1 MQDFYKENK
10 DLEYKKF
17 NEKIISTKYEI
28 LGIRVPILKKY
39 VKSIKKYI
47 RTDRKYYEDFLIEIY
62 SLNYIDDR
70 KKVKTIEELLDYFD
84 NWALVDFTI
93 SNLKF
98 KNLDIL
104 KRFLDKIKN
113 SKKEFIIR
121 YYIGNLMRYYLDS
134 SFDIVKRYEDTS
146 FYYVDMMVA
155 WYYQNYYFKVDKE
168 TINKHLEEI
177 NNNIKKYTIRKIK
190 DSIRE
195 RKSK

>member
-1 MQDFYKENK
+1 MKEFYLFNK

-17 NEKIISTKYEI
+17 NERIIPTKYEI
-28 LGIRVPILKKY
+28 VGIRVPILKKY

-62 SLNYIDDR
+62 SLNYLDDR
-70 KKVKTIEELLDYFD
+70 KKVKTMEELLDYFD

-98 KNLDIL
+98 KDLEVL
-104 KRFLDKIKN
+104 KNFLDKIKN

-121 YYIGNLMRYYLDS
+121 YYIGNLMKYYLDS
-134 SFDIVKRYEDTS
+134 SFDIVKRYEDTN

-168 TINKHLEEI
+168 KINKHLEEI
-177 NNNIKKYTIRKIK
+177 NSNIKKYTIRKIK

-195 RKSK
+195 KK

>member
-1 MQDFYKENK
+1 MKEFYLLNK

-17 NEKIISTKYEI
+17 NERIIPTKYEI
-28 LGIRVPILKKY
+28 VGIRIPILKKY

-62 SLNYIDDR
+62 SLNYIEDSE
-70 KKVKTIEELLDYFD
+70 KVKTLEELLEYFD

-98 KNLDIL
+98 KNLEIL
-104 KRFLDKIKN
+104 KEFLNKIKS

-121 YYIGNLMRYYLDS
+121 YYIGNLMKYYLDS

-195 RKSK
+195 RKKR

>member
-1 MQDFYKENK
+1 MKEFYLFNK

-17 NEKIISTKYEI
+17 NERIIPTKYEI
-28 LGIRVPILKKY
+28 VGIRVPILKKY
-39 VKSIKKYI
+39 IKSIKKYI

-62 SLNYIDDR
+62 SLNYTEDI
-70 KKVKTIEELLDYFD
+70 KKTEILEELLEYFD

-121 YYIGNLMRYYLDS
+121 YYIGNLMKYYLDS

-168 TINKHLEEI
+168 KINKHLEEI

-190 DSIRE
+190 DSIME
-195 RKSK
+195 RK

>member
-17 NEKIISTKYEI
+17 NERIIPTKYEI
-28 LGIRVPILKKY
+28 VGIRVPILKKY
-39 VKSIKKYI
+39 IKSIKKYI

-62 SLNYIDDR
+62 SLNYLDDR

-98 KNLDIL
+98 KDLEVL
-104 KRFLDKIKN
+104 KNFLDKIKN

-121 YYIGNLMRYYLDS
+121 YYIGNLMKYYLDS

-155 WYYQNYYFKVDKE
+155 WYYQNYYFKVDKDKI
-168 TINKHLEEI
+168 TKHLEEI

>member
-10 DLEYKKF
+10 DLEYKKL
-17 NEKIISTKYEI
+17 NEKIIPTKYEI
-28 LGIRVPILKKY
+28 IGIRVPILKKY
-39 VKSIKKYI
+39 VKSIKKYLK
-47 RTDRKYYEDFLIEIY
+47 TNRKYYEDFLIEIY
-62 SLNYIDDR
+62 SLNYLDDR

-121 YYIGNLMRYYLDS
+121 YYIGNLMKYYLDS

-146 FYYVDMMVA
+146 FYYVDMMVS

>member
-28 LGIRVPILKKY
+28 LGIRVPTLKKY

-62 SLNYIDDR
+62 SLNYIEDR
-70 KKVKTIEELLDYFD
+70 KKVEIIEELLDYFD

-98 KNLDIL
+98 KNLEIL
-104 KRFLDKIKN
+104 KEFLDKIKS

-121 YYIGNLMRYYLDS
+121 YYIGNLMKYYLDS

-195 RKSK
+195 RKKR

>member
-1 MQDFYKENK
+1 MKEFYLFNK

-17 NEKIISTKYEI
+17 NERIIPTKYEI
-28 LGIRVPILKKY
+28 VGIRVPILKKY

-62 SLNYIDDR
+62 SLNYTEDI
-70 KKVKTIEELLDYFD
+70 KKTEILEELLEYFD

-121 YYIGNLMRYYLDS
+121 YYIGNLMKYYLDS
-134 SFDIVKRYEDTS
+134 SFDIVKRYEDTN

-168 TINKHLEEI
+168 KINKHLEEI

-195 RKSK
+195 KK

>member
-1 MQDFYKENK
+1 MKEFYLFNK

-17 NEKIISTKYEI
+17 NERIIPTKYEI
-28 LGIRVPILKKY
+28 VGIRVPILKKY
-39 VKSIKKYI
+39 IKSIKKYI

-62 SLNYIDDR
+62 SLNYTEDI
-70 KKVKTIEELLDYFD
+70 KKTEILEELLEYFD

-121 YYIGNLMRYYLDS
+121 YYIGNLMKYYLDT
-134 SFDIVKRYEDTS
+134 SFDIVKTYENTK

-155 WYYQNYYFKVDKE
+155 WYYQNYYFKVDKDKI
-168 TINKHLEEI
+168 TKHLEEI

-195 RKSK
+195 RK

>member
-1 MQDFYKENK
+1 MKEFYLFNK

-17 NEKIISTKYEI
+17 NERIIPTKYEI
-28 LGIRVPILKKY
+28 VGIRVPILKKY
-39 VKSIKKYI
+39 IKSIKKYI

-62 SLNYIDDR
+62 SLNYTEDI
-70 KKVKTIEELLDYFD
+70 KKTEILEELLEYFD

-121 YYIGNLMRYYLDS
+121 YYIGNLMKYYLDS
-134 SFDIVKRYEDTS
+134 SFDIVKTYENTK

-168 TINKHLEEI
+168 KINKHLEEI

-195 RKSK
+195 RK

>member
-1 MQDFYKENK
+1 MKEFYLFNK

-17 NEKIISTKYEI
+17 NERIIPTKYEI
-28 LGIRVPILKKY
+28 VGIRVPILKKY
-39 VKSIKKYI
+39 IKSIKKYI

-62 SLNYIDDR
+62 SLNYTEDI
-70 KKVKTIEELLDYFD
+70 KKTEILEELLEYFD

-121 YYIGNLMRYYLDS
+121 YYIGNLMKYYLDT
-134 SFDIVKRYEDTS
+134 SFDIFKTYENTK

-168 TINKHLEEI
+168 KINKHLEEI
-177 NNNIKKYTIRKIK
+177 NSNIKKYTIRKIK

-195 RKSK
+195 KK

>member
-1 MQDFYKENK
+1 MKEFYLFNK

-17 NEKIISTKYEI
+17 NERIIPTKYEI
-28 LGIRVPILKKY
+28 VGIRVPILKKY

-62 SLNYIDDR
+62 SLNYTEDI
-70 KKVKTIEELLDYFD
+70 KKIEILEELLEYFD

-121 YYIGNLMRYYLDS
+121 YYIGNLMKYYLDS
-134 SFDIVKRYEDTS
+134 SFDIVKTYENTK

-168 TINKHLEEI
+168 KINNHLEEI

-195 RKSK
+195 KK

>member
-1 MQDFYKENK
+1 MKEFYLFNK

-17 NEKIISTKYEI
+17 NERIIPTKYEI
-28 LGIRVPILKKY
+28 VGIRVPILKKY
-39 VKSIKKYI
+39 IKSIKKYI

-121 YYIGNLMRYYLDS
+121 YYIGNLMKYYLDS

-155 WYYQNYYFKVDKE
+155 WYYQNYYFKVDKDK
-168 TINKHLEEI
+168 INKHLEECEEK
-177 NNNIKKYTIRKIK
+177 IKTYTIRKIK

-195 RKSK
+195 RKNR

>member
-10 DLEYKKF
+10 DLEYKKL
-17 NEKIISTKYEI
+17 NEKIIPTKYEI
-28 LGIRVPILKKY
+28 IGIRVPILKKY

-62 SLNYIDDR
+62 SLNYLDDR
-70 KKVKTIEELLDYFD
+70 KKVKTMEELLDYFD

-98 KNLDIL
+98 KDLEVL
-104 KRFLDKIKN
+104 KNFLDKIKN

-121 YYIGNLMRYYLDS
+121 YYIGNLMKYYLDS

-146 FYYVDMMVA
+146 FYYVDMMVS
-155 WYYQNYYFKVDKE
+155 WYYQNYYFKVDKDKI
-168 TINKHLEEI
+168 TKHLEEI

>member
-1 MQDFYKENK
+1 MKEFYLFNK

-17 NEKIISTKYEI
+17 NERIIPTKYEI
-28 LGIRVPILKKY
+28 VGIRVPILKKY

-62 SLNYIDDR
+62 SLNYIEDSE
-70 KKVKTIEELLDYFD
+70 KVKTLEELLEYFD

-98 KNLDIL
+98 KDLEVL
-104 KRFLDKIKN
+104 KNFLDKIKN

-121 YYIGNLMRYYLDS
+121 YYIGNLMKYYLDS

-146 FYYVDMMVA
+146 FYYVDMMVS

-195 RKSK
+195 KK

>member
-1 MQDFYKENK
+1 MKEFYLLNK

-17 NEKIISTKYEI
+17 NERIIPTKYEI
-28 LGIRVPILKKY
+28 VGIRVPILKKY

-62 SLNYIDDR
+62 SLNYIEDSE
-70 KKVKTIEELLDYFD
+70 KVKTLEELLEYFD

-98 KNLDIL
+98 KNLEFL
-104 KRFLDKIKN
+104 KEFLDKIKN

-121 YYIGNLMRYYLDS
+121 YYIGNLMKYYLDS

-155 WYYQNYYFKVDKE
+155 WYYQNYYFKVDKDKI
-168 TINKHLEEI
+168 TKHLEEI

>member
-10 DLEYKKF
+10 DLEYKKL
-17 NEKIISTKYEI
+17 NEKIIPTKYEI
-28 LGIRVPILKKY
+28 IGIRVPILKKY

-62 SLNYIDDR
+62 SLNYIEDSE
-70 KKVKTIEELLDYFD
+70 KVKTLEELLEYFD

-121 YYIGNLMRYYLDS
+121 YYIGNLMKYYLDS

-155 WYYQNYYFKVDKE
+155 WYYQNYYFKVDKDKI
-168 TINKHLEEI
+168 TKHLEEI

>member
-1 MQDFYKENK
+1 MKEFYLFNK

-17 NEKIISTKYEI
+17 NERIIPTKYEI
-28 LGIRVPILKKY
+28 VGIRVPILKKY
-39 VKSIKKYI
+39 VKSIKKYM

-62 SLNYIDDR
+62 SLNYTEDI
-70 KKVKTIEELLDYFD
+70 KKIEILEELLEYFD

-121 YYIGNLMRYYLDS
+121 YYIGNLMKYYLDS
-134 SFDIVKRYEDTS
+134 SFDIVKTYENTK

-168 TINKHLEEI
+168 KINNHLEEI

-195 RKSK
+195 KK

>member
-1 MQDFYKENK
+1 MKEFYLFNK

-17 NEKIISTKYEI
+17 NERIIPTKYEI
-28 LGIRVPILKKY
+28 VGIRVPILKKY

-62 SLNYIDDR
+62 SLNYTEDSE
-70 KKVKTIEELLDYFD
+70 KVKTIEELLEYFD

-121 YYIGNLMRYYLDS
+121 YYIGNLMKYYLDS

-155 WYYQNYYFKVDKE
+155 WYYQNYYFKVDKDKI
-168 TINKHLEEI
+168 TKHLEEI

>member
-10 DLEYKKF
+10 DLEYKKL
-17 NEKIISTKYEI
+17 NEKIIPTKYEI
-28 LGIRVPILKKY
+28 IGIRVPILKKY

-62 SLNYIDDR
+62 SLNYTEDSE
-70 KKVKTIEELLDYFD
+70 KVKTIEELLEYFD

-121 YYIGNLMRYYLDS
+121 YYIGNLMKYYLDS
-134 SFDIVKRYEDTS
+134 SFDIVKTYENTK

>member
-1 MQDFYKENK
+1 MKEFYLFNK

-17 NEKIISTKYEI
+17 NERIIPTKYEI
-28 LGIRVPILKKY
+28 VGIRVPILKKY

-62 SLNYIDDR
+62 SLNYIEDSE
-70 KKVKTIEELLDYFD
+70 KVKTIEELLEYFD
-84 NWALVDFTI
+84 NWALVDLTI

-121 YYIGNLMRYYLDS
+121 YYIGNLMKYYLDS
-134 SFDIVKRYEDTS
+134 SFDIVKTYENTK

-168 TINKHLEEI
+168 KINKHLEEI

-195 RKSK
+195 RK

>member
-10 DLEYKKF
+10 DLEYKKL
-17 NEKIISTKYEI
+17 NEKIIPTKYEI
-28 LGIRVPILKKY
+28 IGIRVPILKKY

-62 SLNYIDDR
+62 SLNYIEDSE
-70 KKVKTIEELLDYFD
+70 KVKTLEELLEYFD

-98 KNLDIL
+98 KDLEVL
-104 KRFLDKIKN
+104 KNFLDKIKN

-121 YYIGNLMRYYLDS
+121 YYIGNLMKYYLDS

-146 FYYVDMMVA
+146 FYYVDMMVS
-155 WYYQNYYFKVDKE
+155 WYYQNYYFKVDKDKI
-168 TINKHLEEI
+168 TKHLEEI

>member
-1 MQDFYKENK
+1 MKEFYLFNK

-17 NEKIISTKYEI
+17 NERIIPTKYEI
-28 LGIRVPILKKY
+28 AGIRVPILKKY

-62 SLNYIDDR
+62 SLNYIEDSE
-70 KKVKTIEELLDYFD
+70 KVKTLEELLEYFD

-98 KNLDIL
+98 KDLEVL
-104 KRFLDKIKN
+104 KNFLDKIKN

-121 YYIGNLMRYYLDS
+121 YYIGNLMKYYLDS
-134 SFDIVKRYEDTS
+134 SFDIVKTYENTK

-195 RKSK
+195 KK

>member
-62 SLNYIDDR
+62 SLNYIEDR
-70 KKVKTIEELLDYFD
+70 KKVEIIEKLLDYFD

-98 KNLDIL
+98 KNLEIL
-104 KRFLDKIKN
+104 KEFLDKIKS

-121 YYIGNLMRYYLDS
+121 YYIGNLMKYYLDS

-146 FYYVDMMVA
+146 FYYVDMMIA

-195 RKSK
+195 RKKR

>member
-1 MQDFYKENK
+1 MKEFYLFNK

-17 NEKIISTKYEI
+17 NERIIPTKYEI
-28 LGIRVPILKKY
+28 VGIRVPILKKY
-39 VKSIKKYI
+39 IKSIKKYI

-62 SLNYIDDR
+62 SLNYTEDI
-70 KKVKTIEELLDYFD
+70 KKTEILEELLEYFD

-121 YYIGNLMRYYLDS
+121 YYIGNLMKYYLDS
-134 SFDIVKRYEDTS
+134 SFDIVKTYENTK

-168 TINKHLEEI
+168 KINKHLEEI
-177 NNNIKKYTIRKIK
+177 NSNIKKYTIRKIK

-195 RKSK
+195 KK

>member
-1 MQDFYKENK
+1 MKEFYLFNK

-17 NEKIISTKYEI
+17 NERIIPTKYEI
-28 LGIRVPILKKY
+28 VGIRVPILKKY
-39 VKSIKKYI
+39 IKSIKKYI

-62 SLNYIDDR
+62 SLNYLDDR
-70 KKVKTIEELLDYFD
+70 KKVKTLEKLLEYFD

-98 KNLDIL
+98 KNLEFL
-104 KRFLDKIKN
+104 KEFLDKIKN

-121 YYIGNLMRYYLDS
+121 YYIGNLMKYYLDS
-134 SFDIVKRYEDTS
+134 SFDIVKTYENTK

-195 RKSK
+195 KK

>member
-1 MQDFYKENK
+1 MKEFYLLNK
-10 DLEYKKF
+10 DLEYKKL
-17 NEKIISTKYEI
+17 NEKIIPTKYEI
-28 LGIRVPILKKY
+28 IGIRVPILKKY

-121 YYIGNLMRYYLDS
+121 YYIGNLMKYYLDS

>member
-1 MQDFYKENK
+1 MKEFYLFNK

-17 NEKIISTKYEI
+17 NERIIPTKYEI
-28 LGIRVPILKKY
+28 VGIRVPILKKY

-62 SLNYIDDR
+62 SLNYTEDI
-70 KKVKTIEELLDYFD
+70 KKIEILEELLEYFD

-121 YYIGNLMRYYLDS
+121 YYIGNLMKYYLDS
-134 SFDIVKRYEDTS
+134 SFDIVKTYENTS

-168 TINKHLEEI
+168 VIDKHLLEI
-177 NNNIKKYTIRKIK
+177 DNKIKDYTIRKIK
-190 DSIRE
+190 DSLRE

>member
-10 DLEYKKF
+10 DLEYKKL
-17 NEKIISTKYEI
+17 NEKIIPTKYEI
-28 LGIRVPILKKY
+28 IGIRVPILKKY

-47 RTDRKYYEDFLIEIY
+47 RTDKKYYEDFLIEIY
-62 SLNYIDDR
+62 SLNYIEHSE
-70 KKVKTIEELLDYFD
+70 KVKTLEELLEYFD

-98 KNLDIL
+98 KDLEVL
-104 KRFLDKIKN
+104 KNFLDKIKN

-121 YYIGNLMRYYLDS
+121 YYIGNLMKYYLDS

-146 FYYVDMMVA
+146 FYYVDMMVS

>member
-1 MQDFYKENK
+1 MKEFYLFNK

-17 NEKIISTKYEI
+17 NERIIPTKYEI
-28 LGIRVPILKKY
+28 VGIRVPILKKY

-62 SLNYIDDR
+62 SLNYTEDSE
-70 KKVKTIEELLDYFD
+70 KVKTIEELLEYFD
-84 NWALVDFTI
+84 NWDLVDFTI

-121 YYIGNLMRYYLDS
+121 YYIGNLMKYYLDS
-134 SFDIVKRYEDTS
+134 SFDIVKTYENTK

-195 RKSK
+195 KK

>member
-1 MQDFYKENK
+1 MKEFYLFNK

-17 NEKIISTKYEI
+17 NERIIPTKYEI
-28 LGIRVPILKKY
+28 VGIRVPILKKY

-62 SLNYIDDR
+62 SLNYIEDSE
-70 KKVKTIEELLDYFD
+70 KVKTLEELLEYFD

-98 KNLDIL
+98 KNLEFL
-104 KRFLDKIKN
+104 KEFLDKIKN

-121 YYIGNLMRYYLDS
+121 YYIGNLMKYYLDS

-155 WYYQNYYFKVDKE
+155 WYYQNYYFKVDKDKI
-168 TINKHLEEI
+168 TKHLEEI

-195 RKSK
+195 KK

>member
-10 DLEYKKF
+10 DLEYKKL
-17 NEKIISTKYEI
+17 NEKIIPTKYEI
-28 LGIRVPILKKY
+28 IGIRVPILKKY

-62 SLNYIDDR
+62 SLNYLDDR

-121 YYIGNLMRYYLDS
+121 YYIGNLMKYYLDS

-155 WYYQNYYFKVDKE
+155 WYYQNYYFKVDKDKI
-168 TINKHLEEI
+168 TKHLEEI

>member
-10 DLEYKKF
+10 DLEYKKL
-17 NEKIISTKYEI
+17 NEKIIPTKYEI
-28 LGIRVPILKKY
+28 IGIRVPILKKY
-39 VKSIKKYI
+39 VKSIKKYLK
-47 RTDRKYYEDFLIEIY
+47 TNRKYYEDFLIEIY
-62 SLNYIDDR
+62 SLNYLDDR

-121 YYIGNLMRYYLDS
+121 YYIGNLMKYYLDS

>member
-1 MQDFYKENK
+1 MKEFYLFNK

-17 NEKIISTKYEI
+17 NERIIPTKYEI
-28 LGIRVPILKKY
+28 VGIRVPILKKY
-39 VKSIKKYI
+39 IKSIKKYI

-62 SLNYIDDR
+62 SLNYTEDI
-70 KKVKTIEELLDYFD
+70 KKTEILEELLEYFD

-121 YYIGNLMRYYLDS
+121 YYIGNLMKYYLDS
-134 SFDIVKRYEDTS
+134 SFDIVKTYENTK

-168 TINKHLEEI
+168 KINKHLEEI

-190 DSIRE
+190 DSIME
-195 RKSK
+195 RK

>member
-47 RTDRKYYEDFLIEIY
+47 KTDRKYYEDFLIEIY
-62 SLNYIDDR
+62 SLNYIEDR
-70 KKVKTIEELLDYFD
+70 KKVKTLEELLEYFD

-98 KNLDIL
+98 KNLEFL
-104 KRFLDKIKN
+104 KEFLDKIKN

-121 YYIGNLMRYYLDS
+121 YYIGNLMKYYLDS

-155 WYYQNYYFKVDKE
+155 WYYQNYYFKVAKE

>member
-1 MQDFYKENK
+1 MKEFYLFNK

-17 NEKIISTKYEI
+17 NERIIPTKYEI
-28 LGIRVPILKKY
+28 VGIRVPILKKY
-39 VKSIKKYI
+39 VKSIKKYLK
-47 RTDRKYYEDFLIEIY
+47 TNRKYYEDFLIEIY
-62 SLNYIDDR
+62 SLNYTEDSE
-70 KKVKTIEELLDYFD
+70 KVKTIEELLEYFD

-121 YYIGNLMRYYLDS
+121 YYIGNLMKYYLDS
-134 SFDIVKRYEDTS
+134 SFDIVKTYENTK

-155 WYYQNYYFKVDKE
+155 WYYQNYYFKVDKDKI
-168 TINKHLEEI
+168 TKHLEEI

>member
-10 DLEYKKF
+10 DLEYKKL
-17 NEKIISTKYEI
+17 NEKIIPTKYEI
-28 LGIRVPILKKY
+28 IGIRVPILKKY
-39 VKSIKKYI
+39 VKSIKKYLK
-47 RTDRKYYEDFLIEIY
+47 TNRKYYEDFLIEIY
-62 SLNYIDDR
+62 SLNYLDDR

-121 YYIGNLMRYYLDS
+121 YYIGNLMKYYLDS

-168 TINKHLEEI
+168 KVNKHLEEI

-195 RKSK
+195 RK

>member
-1 MQDFYKENK
+1 MKEFYLFNK

-17 NEKIISTKYEI
+17 NERIIPTKYEI
-28 LGIRVPILKKY
+28 AGIRVPILKKY

-62 SLNYIDDR
+62 SLNYTEDSE
-70 KKVKTIEELLDYFD
+70 KVKTIEELLEYFD

-121 YYIGNLMRYYLDS
+121 YYIGNLMKYYLDS
-134 SFDIVKRYEDTS
+134 SFDIVKTYENTK

-195 RKSK
+195 KK